1 MKNIIVG
8 TVLSLLALTACGP
21 RDVALS
27 GSKSFGASGKA
38 SAPGVVDTVGARAD
52 SCPAK
57 SSDYTF
63 ISGPESN
70 DARIFSGEI
79 SAYLSPGDRNCFRI
93 GALVTL
99 QNVSK
104 SNPDAPIRAKLKVVK
119 VEILAAADIKAEH
132 ADALGMSLQAAK
144 DYAQSEMDRTK
155 DIFKSNGMVTITFYE
170 LDKSSVD
177 PSALAAAGS
186 GTGTDQ
192 NGGASDG
199 SGVVQTIVLVAQDGI
214 RSPTCPEKNSDW
226 SNLTSPEAQDPQL
239 LSGAIQATIGI
250 GDRNCYK
257 IGSILPL
264 QNGKTG
270 PVRAQVII
278 NQVQIVPYSALNKIQ
293 AKALGMDLA
302 TLKQYVRTELDKAK
316 AAGKFDPKETVTIT
330 FFEIVA
336 DSATVVDEG
345 PAVPASPVVAPTSP
359 IALPVPTPVATAPAA
374 AGVPETL
381 LVTTA
386 GERPLTCPEK
396 NSDYSYVDFPTSQDA
411 RILNGEISAYLSV
424 GDRNC
429 FRIGADVVLQGS
441 LKANPAA
448 PVRAHLTISKVE
460 IIHVSKL
467 TNAQATALG
476 MDLPTLQSQV
486 NQMLSTAAA
495 KFDPKG
501 MVTLTYFTVVH

>member
-21 RDVALS
+21 RDIALN

-52 SCPAK
+52 TCPAK

-63 ISGPESN
+63 ISGPEAN

-99 QNVSK
+99 QNSSK

-119 VEILAAADIKAEH
+119 VEILAAANITKEH
-132 ADALGMSLQAAK
+132 ADALGMTLQAAK

-155 DIFKSNGMVTITFYE
+155 DIFSSNGMVTITFYE

-177 PSALAAAGS
+177 PSVLSAAGT

-192 NGGASDG
+192 NGGASD
-199 SGVVQTIVLVAQDGI
+199 SGGTVQTIILVAQDGI
-214 RSPTCPEKNSDW
+214 RSPTCPEKNTDW
-226 SNLTSPEAQDPQL
+226 TNLTSPEAQDPQL

-278 NQVQIVPYSALNKIQ
+278 NQVQIVPFTALNKIQ
-293 AKALGMDLA
+293 AKALGMDLV

-330 FFEIVA
+330 FFEIIA
-336 DSATVVDEG
+336 EAAMGDG
-345 PAVPASPVVAPTSP
+345 PAVPTSPAPQPISPVNV
-359 IALPVPTPVATAPAA
+359 PVSTPVALPPGT

-386 GERPLTCPEK
+386 GERPLTCPQK
-396 NSDYSYVDFPTSQDA
+396 NSDYSYVDFPTSQDG

-429 FRIGADVVLQGS
+429 FRVGADVVLQGS

-448 PVRAHLTISKVE
+448 PVRAHLTITKVE

-467 TNAQATALG
+467 TDTQATALG

-486 NQMLSTAAA
+486 NQMLASAAA